1 MKLAR
6 AWGEDLEVGIVFD
19 LTAPG
24 CSTGGISTLPL
35 YLGSKKG
42 AIISNKRGRE
52 WKPPFGVNSMMILVV
67 VSHPPSHPLYMWKR
81 TDDELESDAG
91 LRCEWGHFLYKP
103 CKDQNYSGEEFRVEF
118 YQAAEDCCFES
129 ISWRYFFPLP
139 KGSR

>member
-42 AIISNKRGRE
+42 AIISNKRENGNRLL
-52 WKPPFGVNSMMILVV
+52 G
-67 VSHPPSHPLYMWKR
+67 
-81 TDDELESDAG
+81 
-91 LRCEWGHFLYKP
+91 
-103 CKDQNYSGEEFRVEF
+103 
-118 YQAAEDCCFES
+118 
-129 ISWRYFFPLP
+129 
-139 KGSR
+139 